1 MALGLILPL
10 TAIATGLVGA
20 AAFLIERIPSMKP
33 TIEKLAVYQAGIGAA
48 GAVIGLLQSM
58 DVIFGSSV
66 KPFSLWIVA
75 TATCLACVVVGLV
88 LGYPLIQKLILD
100 DLSEESRNK
109 AAGFRNALA
118 PFQVLGG
125 IVALGG
131 GIYCLLAWITS
142 GR

>member
-1 MALGLILPL
+1 MAIGLLLPL

-20 AAFLIERIPSMKP
+20 ASFLVERIPSMKP
-33 TIEKLAVYQAGIGAA
+33 TIEKLAIYQAGIGAA
-48 GAVIGLLQSM
+48 GAIIGLLQSM
-58 DVIFGSSV
+58 DIIFGSSV
-66 KPFSLWIVA
+66 KGSLWLA
-75 TATCLACVVVGLV
+75 GTLTCVACVVVGLV

-100 DLSEESRNK
+100 DLSEESRTK
-109 AAGFRNALA
+109 AANFRNALA

-131 GIYCLLAWITS
+131 GIYCLLGWIAG